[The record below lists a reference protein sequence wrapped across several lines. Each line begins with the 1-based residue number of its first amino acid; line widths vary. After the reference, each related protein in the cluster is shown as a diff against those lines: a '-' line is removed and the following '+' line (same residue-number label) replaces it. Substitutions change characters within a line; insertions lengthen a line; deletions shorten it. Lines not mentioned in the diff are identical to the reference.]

1 MSHFSWNNTVKKAPP
16 VSPDYKTTLKYEE
29 KRLGKLESAIFTYI
43 EDNNVE
49 LISGDQVYYDGKN
62 QSFWPFATILK
73 KVLESTNKSF
83 PICTVE
89 KYVSVLK
96 DLYLKQYNAKAAASN
111 KNNNNLTE
119 AQILDLVKSERL
131 GFAKSMEQA
140 KEFLTHI
147 LFKVSD
153 TNSVKVVARKA
164 YTVTDSSGQTYHRE
178 KEILLPGYK
187 NLRDYEETLRN
198 IFVKKDA
205 KDKPET
211 YWDVYSRSKAVLQAS
226 MVYNPQKELYWC
238 DEYKHYYV
246 NSYIEPEW
254 KKEPDYFNLMERHK
268 NDPITFSKLGNLLR
282 SFLIHLFPDTAIRN
296 EVLKWCAFSN
306 TEKLQTYLTL
316 IGPPG
321 IGKNLLVEEFLG
333 YYHGEDN
340 LNFPKDVI
348 TKFNEKNCSSTL
360 LFFDEKMM
368 VNIEQYNEMKT
379 FINKKL
385 AFEEKGKAIH
395 MAQNFANVVWSCN
408 TKDTMSGMSRD
419 DRRFKIV
426 PVTSS
431 TLIGAPILDA
441 NGTRISTFNSE
452 TIKNLAKSETAKKE
466 FVLLMLFIRE
476 HAISNKDDMDDINT
490 IKNNEARDS
499 IFRESRSMEFT
510 EIIDVLMNIHDDYN
524 ALTNKLGNPGMSQEQ
539 KDSLGTMYLDYIPL
553 SKLIIAKDDFYTYRV
568 PFEVVKK
575 VIIAKAGKQKPMGF
589 RAFNRHLSN
598 MPDSVCKG
606 FTRSGQARDIEI
618 KLDFEPHRDFCENL
632 KPMLLNHLMKKPI
645 KFDAKK
651 IVKEMEEEANKNDPF
666 S

>member
-1 MSHFSWNNTVKKAPP
+1 MNSLSWHKTVKKVSP
-16 VSPDYKTTLKYEE
+16 VSPDFKSTLKYEE
-29 KRLGKLESAIFTYI
+29 KRLGKVEQAVYNYI
-43 EDNNVE
+43 SDYNVE
-49 LISGDQVYYDGKN
+49 LISGDQVRYNGRD
-62 QSFWPFATILK
+62 QSFWPFADILK
-73 KVLESTNKSF
+73 SVLENSNKSF
-83 PICTVE
+83 PVCTIE

-96 DLYLKQYNAKAAASN
+96 DLFIKQCNARALASN
-111 KNNNNLTE
+111 QNNDNLTE
-119 AQILDLVKSERL
+119 AQILDLVKSEKL
-131 GFAKSMEQA
+131 GYAKSTEQA
-140 KEFLTHI
+140 LEFLQHI

-153 TNSVKVVARKA
+153 TNSVKVVATRTYSIK
-164 YTVTDSSGQTYHRE
+164 DSLGQLHHRE

-187 NLRDYEETLRN
+187 SLRDYEETLRN
-198 IFVKKDA
+198 IFVKKDP
-205 KDKPET
+205 KEKPES

-238 DEYKHYYV
+238 DEFKHYYV

-282 SFLIHLFPDTAIRN
+282 SFLIHLFPDTLIRN

-321 IGKNLLVEEFLG
+321 IGKNLLIEEFLG

-395 MAQNFANVVWSCN
+395 MAQNFANVVWCCN

-419 DRRFKIV
+419 DRRFKII

-431 TLIGAPILDA
+431 ILIGAPILDERG
-441 NGTRISTFNSE
+441 NKISTFNSE
-452 TIKNLAKSETAKKE
+452 TIKNLTKSETAKKE

-476 HAISNKDDMDDINT
+476 HALSTKEDMDDINT

-499 IFRESRSMEFT
+499 IFRESRSLEFT
-510 EIIDVLMNIHDDYN
+510 EIIDVLMNIHNDYN
-524 ALTNKLGNPGMSQEQ
+524 ELTNKFGNPPMTQDE
-539 KDSLGTMYLDYIPL
+539 KDTLGAMYLDYIPL
-553 SKLIIAKDDFYTYRV
+553 SKLVIARDEFYSYRV

-598 MPDSVCKG
+598 MPESVCKG

-618 KLDFEPHRDFCENL
+618 KLDFEPHKDFCENL
-632 KPMLLNHLMKKPI
+632 KPMLLNHLTKKPI

-651 IVKEMEEEANKNDPF
+651 IVKEMEAEANKNDPF